1 MTVPNG
7 SFSEKYAHT
16 LANHA
21 PDDWEMLAAHLDK
34 VANSASTFAD
44 AFGARLWGE
53 VLGHCHD
60 LGKLSDDFQLYLR
73 SQGAKSVD
81 AGAENDDPHTGRV
94 DHSTFGAR
102 FVAENAGSIFG
113 QLLAFCIAGHHVGLP
128 EEASAD
134 DATQRSTLRYK
145 LDTSKYRIPDVP
157 AANIVLPKLT
167 LPLKLSAAGRD
178 EAPFQLAFFT
188 RMLFS
193 CLIDAD
199 RTRTEEFCDPEK
211 AAARCLLE
219 AGQGRPS
226 LVMLKDQLDASLQ
239 KKQEKAEST
248 EVNRQ
253 RAFVLEHCR
262 EAASQSPGFFSLNVP
277 TGGGKTLSSLAFA
290 LAHAVTHNLRRVVVA
305 IPFTSI
311 IEQTADVYRDALK
324 PLAEAGLVEHHTN
337 LQPERDSRSNQFG
350 TENWDAP
357 LIATTNVQ
365 LFESLFAYR
374 TTSCRKLH
382 NLARSVIVLDEAQ
395 TIPVDLL
402 KPALAALRE
411 LVLNYGC
418 SIVLCTATQ
427 PALEHRQDF
436 EVGLKNVRPIIPDA
450 VPLFHALKRVEVR
463 WLKKLPDS
471 ELALRMVHEKAALC
485 IVNTRSHA
493 SRLYD
498 QVTAISEPGDCF
510 HLSTW
515 MCGAHRRTV
524 LKMIRERLKAQ
535 QPCRVISTQLV
546 EAGVDLDF
554 PVVYRAE
561 AGFDSIAQAAGRCNR
576 EGLLPM
582 GLTYVF
588 EAEEEPPAGL
598 LRAAAQAGKE
608 LSSIY
613 SDPLAP
619 DAIEAYFRLLYWS
632 QKHNWDKRHVMEKM
646 AIDHTRG
653 RALLQFREVASA
665 FRMILDAQL
674 PILVPYDVKAEQWRD
689 KLMTGKLP
697 FVPQR
702 ELQPYL
708 VSIRN
713 EALWKMQERGFVQEH
728 ESGVWL
734 LLNRSLYSGNKGLD
748 PASTRLDAAI
758 WGV

>member
-1 MTVPNG
+1 MVG
-7 SFSEKYAHT
+7 
-16 LANHA
+16 
-21 PDDWEMLAAHLDK
+21 K
-34 VANSASTFAD
+34 V
-44 AFGARLWGE
+44 E
-53 VLGHCHD
+53 
-60 LGKLSDDFQLYLR
+60 
-73 SQGAKSVD
+73 
-81 AGAENDDPHTGRV
+81 
-94 DHSTFGAR
+94 
-102 FVAENAGSIFG
+102 G
-113 QLLAFCIAGHHVGLP
+113 QLLAFCIAGHHTGLP
-128 EEASAD
+128 DETSSN
-134 DATQRSTLRYK
+134 DATQRSTLRFK
-145 LDTSKYRIPDVP
+145 LDTSKYSISDVSAP
-157 AANIVLPKLT
+157 NLVLPKLIS
-167 LPLKLSAAGRD
+167 PLKPSTAGRD
-178 EAPFQLAFFT
+178 EFPFQFAFFT

-211 AAARCLLE
+211 AGVRCLLE

-226 LVMLKDQLDASLQ
+226 LVVLKDQLDVSLQ
-239 KKQEKAEST
+239 KKQENAEST
-248 EVNRQ
+248 EVNHQ
-253 RAFVLEHCR
+253 RAFVLDHCR
-262 EAASQSPGFFSLNVP
+262 EAAFQSPGFFSLNVP
-277 TGGGKTLSSLAFA
+277 TGGGKTLSSLAFS
-290 LAHAVTHNLRRVVVA
+290 LAHAVKHDLRRVVVA

-324 PLAEAGLVEHHTN
+324 PLADAGLVEHHTN
-337 LQPERDSRSNQFG
+337 LQPERDTRSNQFG

-357 LIATTNVQ
+357 LIVTTNVQ

-374 TTSCRKLH
+374 ATPCRKLH

-411 LVLNYGC
+411 LVLNYNC

-427 PALEHRQDF
+427 PALERRDDF
-436 EVGLKNVRPIIPDA
+436 ELGLENVRPIIPDA
-450 VPLFHALKRVEVR
+450 LPLFHALKRVEVHK
-463 WLKKLPDS
+463 LNKLPDS
-471 ELALRMVHEKAALC
+471 ELAQRLANEKAALC
-485 IVNTRSHA
+485 IVNTRPHA

-498 QVTAISEPGDCF
+498 QLAAISKPDDCF

-535 QPCRVISTQLV
+535 QPCRVVSTQLV

-588 EAEEEPPAGL
+588 EAEEKPPAGL
-598 LRAAAQAGKE
+598 QRAAADAGKE

-632 QKHNWDKRHVMEKM
+632 QKHNWDKHHVMEMMKVDW
-646 AIDHTRG
+646 ARN
-653 RALLQFREVASA
+653 RALLQFREVAGA
-665 FRMILDAQL
+665 FQMIRDDQL
-674 PILVPYDVKAEQWRD
+674 PILVPYDVKAEHWRD
-689 KLMTGKLP
+689 KLMAGNLP

-708 VSIRN
+708 VSIKKQ
-713 EALWKMQERGFVQEH
+713 ALWKMQERGFVQEH

-734 LLNRSLYSGNKGLD
+734 LLNRSLYSGAKGLD
-748 PASTRLDAAI
+748 PASTRLDAAL

>member
-7 SFSEKYAHT
+7 SFAEQYAHT
-16 LANHA
+16 LADHA
-21 PDDWEMLAAHLDK
+21 PGDWETLAAHLDK
-34 VANSASTFAD
+34 VASSASTFAE
-44 AFGARLWGE
+44 AFGAQLWGE
-53 VLGHCHD
+53 VLGRCHD

-73 SQGAKSVD
+73 NAGAASVD
-81 AGAENDDPHTGRV
+81 AGAENEDTSGKRV

-102 FVAENAGSIFG
+102 FVAKALGNVPG
-113 QLLAFCIAGHHVGLP
+113 QLLAFCIAGHHTGLP
-128 EEASAD
+128 DEASAD
-134 DATQRSTLRYK
+134 EATQRSTLRYK
-145 LDTSKYRIPDVP
+145 LDPAKYCISAVP
-157 AANIVLPKLT
+157 TPNVVLPALT
-167 LPLKLSAAGRD
+167 SPLQPSAGGNA
-178 EAPFQLAFFT
+178 EYPFQFAFFT

-199 RTRTEEFCDPEK
+199 RTRTEEFCDPE
-211 AAARCLLE
+211 E
-219 AGQGRPS
+219 ALVRRGLGSGSGRPT
-226 LVMLKDQLDASLQ
+226 LAALKDRLDASLQ
-239 KKQEKAEST
+239 KMQKDAKPT

-253 RAFVLEHCR
+253 RSIMLERCR
-262 EAASQSPGFFSLNVP
+262 EAANLPPGFFSLNVP

-290 LAHAVTHNLRRVVVA
+290 LDHAIKHELRRVVVA

-311 IEQTADVYRDALK
+311 IEQTADVYRKELG
-324 PLAEAGLVEHHTN
+324 PLAEAALVEHHTN
-337 LQPERDSRSNQFG
+337 IQTEKDTRSNQLG
-350 TENWDAP
+350 AENWDAP
-357 LIATTNVQ
+357 LIVTTNVQ

-374 TTSCRKLH
+374 TTPCRKLH

-395 TIPVDLL
+395 TIPVELL

-427 PALEHRQDF
+427 PALERRDDF
-436 EVGLKNVRPIIPDA
+436 ELGLEKVRPIIPDTM
-450 VPLFHALKRVEVR
+450 PLFHALKRVEVR
-463 WLKKLPDS
+463 TLGSLSDG
-471 ELALRMVHEKAALC
+471 ELALRLAKEKAALC
-485 IVNTRSHA
+485 IMNTRKHA

-498 QVTAISEPGDCF
+498 QVVAMSETGDCF

-524 LKMIRERLKAQ
+524 LKMIRERLNAQ
-535 QPCRVISTQLV
+535 QPCRVVSTQLV

-576 EGLLPM
+576 EGLQAL

-588 EAEEEPPAGL
+588 EGEEQPPPGL
-598 LRAAAQAGKE
+598 LRAAAQTRKE
-608 LSSIY
+608 LLSHY
-613 SDPLAP
+613 PDPLAP
-619 DAIEAYFRLLYWS
+619 EAIEAYFRLFYWS
-632 QKHNWDKRHVMEKM
+632 QKDNWDKHKVMEKM
-646 AIDHTRG
+646 TFDSARG
-653 RALLQFREVASA
+653 RALLQFREVADA
-665 FRMILDAQL
+665 FQMIRDDQL
-674 PILVPYDVKAEQWRD
+674 PILVPYNAKAVILRD
-689 KLMTGKLP
+689 RLMGGKVP

-708 VSIRN
+708 VSVRK
-713 EALWKMQERGFVQEH
+713 EAMRQMNERGFVEEH

-734 LLNRSLYSGNKGLD
+734 LLNRSLYSSNKGLD
-748 PASTRLDAAI
+748 PASTKLDPAF

>member
-7 SFSEKYAHT
+7 YFSDKYAHT

-21 PDDWEMLAAHLDK
+21 PNDWEMLAAHLDK
-34 VANSASTFAD
+34 VAISASTFAE
-44 AFGARLWGE
+44 AFGAQLWGE
-53 VLGHCHD
+53 VLGRCHD
-60 LGKLSDDFQLYLR
+60 LGKLSNDFQDYLH
-73 SQGAKSVD
+73 SNGAKSVD
-81 AGAENDDPHTGRV
+81 AGAESDDPHAGRV
-94 DHSTFGAR
+94 DHATFGAR
-102 FVAENAGSIFG
+102 FAAEKARSIFG
-113 QLLAFCIAGHHVGLP
+113 QILAFCIAGHHVGLP
-128 EEASAD
+128 DESSSN

-145 LDTSKYRIPDVP
+145 LDASKYSIPDAP
-157 AANIVLPKLT
+157 APNLVLPKLT
-167 LPLKLSAAGRD
+167 SPLKPSAAGRD
-178 EAPFQLAFFT
+178 ECPFQLAFFA

-199 RTRTEEFCDPEK
+199 WTRTEEFCDPEK
-211 AAARCLLE
+211 AAIRHQLE

-226 LVMLKDQLDASLQ
+226 LAALKDQLDASLL
-239 KKQEKAEST
+239 KMREDAKPT

-253 RAFVLEHCR
+253 RSIVLQHCR
-262 EAASQSPGFFSLNVP
+262 DAAQQTPGFFSLNVP

-290 LAHAVTHNLRRVVVA
+290 LAHAITHNLRRVVVA

-324 PLAEAGLVEHHTN
+324 PLAESGLIEHHTN
-337 LQPERDSRSNQFG
+337 LQPMRNTRANQFG
-350 TENWDAP
+350 AENWDAP
-357 LIATTNVQ
+357 LIVTTNVQ

-374 TTSCRKLH
+374 TTPCRKLH
-382 NLARSVIVLDEAQ
+382 NLAHSVIVLDEAQ

-427 PALEHRQDF
+427 PALERRNDF
-436 EVGLKNVRPIIPDA
+436 ELGLANVRPIIPDA

-463 WLKKLPDS
+463 RLKKLPDS
-471 ELALRMVHEKAALC
+471 ELAQRLAQEKAALC
-485 IVNTRSHA
+485 IVNTRPHA

-498 QVTAISEPGDCF
+498 QLAAISEPKDCF

-524 LKMIRERLKAQ
+524 LKMIRKRLKAQ
-535 QPCRVISTQLV
+535 QPCRVVSTQLV

-608 LSSIY
+608 LSSRY
-613 SDPLAP
+613 PDPLAP
-619 DAIEAYFRLLYWS
+619 DAIEAYFRFLYWS
-632 QKHNWDKRHVMEKM
+632 QKHNWDKHHVMEMMKVDW
-646 AIDHTRG
+646 ARN
-653 RALLQFREVASA
+653 RALLQFREVANA
-665 FRMILDAQL
+665 FRMILDDQL
-674 PILVPYDVKAEQWRD
+674 PILVPCYKKAVNLYDR
-689 KLMTGKLP
+689 LRLGKLP
-697 FVPQR
+697 FVSQR

-708 VSIRN
+708 VSVRKQD
-713 EALWKMQERGFVQEH
+713 LWKMQERGFVQEH

-748 PASTRLDAAI
+748 PASTKLDAAL

>member
-1 MTVPNG
+1 
-7 SFSEKYAHT
+7 
-16 LANHA
+16 
-21 PDDWEMLAAHLDK
+21 
-34 VANSASTFAD
+34 
-44 AFGARLWGE
+44 
-53 VLGHCHD
+53 
-60 LGKLSDDFQLYLR
+60 
-73 SQGAKSVD
+73 
-81 AGAENDDPHTGRV
+81 
-94 DHSTFGAR
+94 
-102 FVAENAGSIFG
+102 
-113 QLLAFCIAGHHVGLP
+113 
-128 EEASAD
+128 
-134 DATQRSTLRYK
+134 
-145 LDTSKYRIPDVP
+145 
-157 AANIVLPKLT
+157 
-167 LPLKLSAAGRD
+167 
-178 EAPFQLAFFT
+178 
-188 RMLFS
+188 
-193 CLIDAD
+193 
-199 RTRTEEFCDPEK
+199 
-211 AAARCLLE
+211 
-219 AGQGRPS
+219 
-226 LVMLKDQLDASLQ
+226 
-239 KKQEKAEST
+239 
-248 EVNRQ
+248 
-253 RAFVLEHCR
+253 
-262 EAASQSPGFFSLNVP
+262 
-277 TGGGKTLSSLAFA
+277 
-290 LAHAVTHNLRRVVVA
+290 
-305 IPFTSI
+305 
-311 IEQTADVYRDALK
+311 
-324 PLAEAGLVEHHTN
+324 
-337 LQPERDSRSNQFG
+337 
-350 TENWDAP
+350 
-357 LIATTNVQ
+357 
-365 LFESLFAYR
+365 
-374 TTSCRKLH
+374 
-382 NLARSVIVLDEAQ
+382 VIVLDEAQ

-436 EVGLKNVRPIIPDA
+436 ELGLANVRPIIPDA

-463 WLKKLPDS
+463 RLKKLPDS
-471 ELALRMVHEKAALC
+471 ELALRLAKEKAALC
-485 IVNTRSHA
+485 IVNTRPHA

-665 FRMILDAQL
+665 FRMILDDQL

-689 KLMTGKLP
+689 KLMAGKLP

-708 VSIRN
+708 VSIRK

-734 LLNRSLYSGNKGLD
+734 LLNRSLYSDNKGLD